1 MTDNYP
7 TRIVGLECTEC
18 GAKTSLKVD
27 EKDAELQNRISYIC
41 RDLDGPAGIG
51 CGEVVEHIINH
62 IYGEP
67 AASKLRE
74 LNYD

>member
-1 MTDNYP
+1 MTNKK

-18 GAKTSLKVD
+18 GKKTALKVA

-41 RDLDGPAGIG
+41 DDLDGPSDKG
-51 CGEVVEHIINH
+51 CGEVTDQIVNH

-74 LNYD
+74 LNY